1 MTNAPA
7 LFRSLL
13 VYGICLPLALVLGY
27 LLATPDTYNTV
38 GVVLILFS
46 VLAIPVLLRWH
57 HIWLIAVWN
66 TSAVLF
72 FLPGKPQFWMGL
84 AAVSLGISILQY
96 TINRNLKFLS
106 VPSVAWPLLFLT
118 AVVLITAH
126 LTGGLFAIRSFGGDT
141 YGAKRYFTI
150 LAAVMGYFAII
161 SRRIPPQRAGLYVFL
176 FFLGT
181 ATMAIASLPGVIN
194 PAFNFLFM
202 FFPVESMDRL
212 TDPNSV
218 VGPMGPPER
227 VFGVANLGLAVY
239 CLMLARYGMRGLL
252 DLRNPWRLG
261 VFCLAVG
268 VSMFAGFRSTFI
280 LFLMTFVLLFYLER
294 LHRTWLLVPVIFV
307 LLTGGGLLVLVAS
320 RLPFAVQRSLAFL
333 PIPLDPVAKM
343 DAQNSTGWRWQ
354 MWMDVV
360 PEIPRY
366 LILGKGYSFNA
377 NDQARLTRSGGTMES
392 FELVG
397 DYHNGPLSVI
407 LPFGIFGSI
416 AFVWFLF
423 AAGRVIYQNYKFG
436 DPAFH
441 NINIFLFAYFVV
453 KAIFFFTIFG
463 SLHSDLPLFLGLL
476 GLSISLNGGVAKPGV
491 ES

>member
-1 MTNAPA
+1 
-7 LFRSLL
+7 
-13 VYGICLPLALVLGY
+13 
-27 LLATPDTYNTV
+27 
-38 GVVLILFS
+38 
-46 VLAIPVLLRWH
+46 
-57 HIWLIAVWN
+57 
-66 TSAVLF
+66 
-72 FLPGKPQFWMGL
+72 
-84 AAVSLGISILQY
+84 
-96 TINRNLKFLS
+96 
-106 VPSVAWPLLFLT
+106 
-118 AVVLITAH
+118 
-126 LTGGLFAIRSFGGDT
+126 
-141 YGAKRYFTI
+141 
-150 LAAVMGYFAII
+150 MGYFAII
-161 SRRIPPQRAGLYVFL
+161 SRRIPPQRAGLYAAL
-176 FFLGT
+176 FFGGT

-194 PAFNFLFM
+194 PVFNFLFL
-202 FFPVESMDRL
+202 FFPVESMASL
-212 TDPNSV
+212 TDSNSV
-218 VGPMGPPER
+218 VGPVGPPAR
-227 VFGVANLGLAVY
+227 IFGLASLGLAVF

-261 VFCLAVG
+261 VFCLSVG
-268 VSMFAGFRSTFI
+268 ISMFAGFRSAFI
-280 LFLMTFVLLFYLER
+280 LFVMTFAFLFYLER

-343 DAQNSTGWRWQ
+343 DAQGSTGWRLQ

-377 NDQARLTRSGGTMES
+377 NDQARARGNMES

-397 DYHNGPLSVI
+397 DYHSGPLSVI

-416 AFVWFLF
+416 AFVWLLL

-453 KAIFFFTIFG
+453 KAIFFFIIFG

-476 GLSISLNGGVAKPGV
+476 GLSISLNGGVVKPGV

>member
-27 LLATPDTYNTV
+27 LVATPLDFTSFS
-38 GVVLILFS
+38 VVLIVFS
-46 VLAIPVLLRWH
+46 VLAVPVLLRWH

-66 TSAVLF
+66 TTAVVF
-72 FLPGKPQFWMGL
+72 FVPGKPQVWMGL

-96 TINRNLKFLS
+96 TINRNMKFLS
-106 VPSVAWPLLFLT
+106 VPSVAWPLLFFT
-118 AVVLITAH
+118 VVVLITAR
-126 LTGGLFAIRSFGGDT
+126 LTGGLFAIRTFGGDT
-141 YGAKRYFTI
+141 YGARRYFTI
-150 LAAVMGYFAII
+150 LAAVIGYFAII
-161 SRRIPPQRAGLYVFL
+161 SRRIPPERAGLYVAL

-194 PAFNFLFM
+194 PAFNFLFLI
-202 FFPVESMDRL
+202 FPVTSMDSL

-218 VGPMGPPER
+218 VGPMGPQER
-227 VFGVANLGLAVY
+227 IFGMANLGLAVF
-239 CLMLARYGMRGLL
+239 CLMLARYGLRGLL

-261 VFCLAVG
+261 VFCLSVVVA
-268 VSMFAGFRSTFI
+268 MFAGFRSAFI
-280 LFLMTFVLLFYLER
+280 LFVMTFAFLFYLER
-294 LHRTWLLVPVIFV
+294 LHRTWLLLPVILV

-320 RLPFAVQRSLAFL
+320 RLPYPVQRSLAFL

-343 DAQNSTGWRWQ
+343 DAQSSTGWRLQ
-354 MWMDVV
+354 MWMNVV
-360 PEIPRY
+360 PDIPRY
-366 LILGKGYSFNA
+366 LLLGKGYSFNA
-377 NDQARLTRSGGTMES
+377 NDQARLTRLGGNMES

-416 AFVWFLF
+416 AFVWLLF
-423 AAGRVIYQNYKFG
+423 AGGRVIYQNYKFG
-436 DPAFH
+436 DPAYH
-441 NINIFLFAYFVV
+441 NINIFLFAYFAV
-453 KAIFFFTIFG
+453 KAVFFFTIFG

-476 GLSISLNGGVAKPGV
+476 GLSISLNGGVVKPVV
-491 ES
+491 ET